1 MSSVDSSPAA
11 APGDAAAVSG
21 RGRTIVF
28 AHASGGAGATTLAVN
43 TALHLA
49 RKPGSGKVCLLDLD
63 FQFGTVDLHFNLPA
77 SSQIADLAVQPERL
91 DDQLFEDMLVDGPE
105 GIRVL
110 TSPASVLPLDIFG
123 VKLIESLLDIAGRH
137 YGTVVIDLPVALAG
151 WVGPVF
157 EHADQVF
164 LVTQVNVIALRTAR
178 ALLDAL
184 DIEGL
189 GRNHIAV
196 VASRYPASGYG
207 ARITLDRARE
217 VLGVPVR
224 GRIPSDYPSIVES
237 LDYGVPAAISAPHS
251 RYTRAV
257 ASLLDSLERDESA
270 GKSGRGL
277 FRLWRK

>member
-1 MSSVDSSPAA
+1 
-11 APGDAAAVSG
+11 
-21 RGRTIVF
+21 
-28 AHASGGAGATTLAVN
+28 
-43 TALHLA
+43 
-49 RKPGSGKVCLLDLD
+49 
-63 FQFGTVDLHFNLPA
+63 
-77 SSQIADLAVQPERL
+77 
-91 DDQLFEDMLVDGPE
+91 
-105 GIRVL
+105 
-110 TSPASVLPLDIFG
+110 VLPLDIFG

-277 FRLWRK
+277 FRLWSVRRQNIWLNLRRRLAECGPRLGVDVRRRACGAASADGRWSVA